1 MLFWETLQNWADWG
15 RVFADW
21 AAFAPLVREIFRR
34 SGLPMG
40 EVRALPPGT
49 NAVFRVGDLVVKIY
63 APAETGVGQ
72 ELGRESEVQ
81 AMRAAAAVG
90 VHTAGVVAAGE
101 LADRYAFSYLVTRFV
116 SGAALGDVVR
126 EGSAAERRA
135 IGRELGEITR
145 RLHGASPNACPAC
158 AVDLFARSQDNP
170 RWDMVPPALARELL
184 ARAKTVWARRDRR
197 VLVHA
202 DLTGE
207 NVLRLPSGEFAV
219 LDFGDAV
226 LAPACVELPS
236 LVLGGGRRRRGGGV
250 RRLGRRGRGGGAAG
264 RPVAARLRGQPRPR
278 FLRTARPFAGR
289 DCGGRG
295 GACPDA
301 SAGLV
306 RVRIFCTACAVRCIR
321 GGWFFSVR
329 WVLGLAHA
337 SFPCGQKGV

>member
-34 SGLPMG
+34 NGLPMG

-135 IGRELGEITR
+135 IGRELGEVAR
-145 RLHGASPNACPAC
+145 RLHGASPAACPAC

-236 LVLGGGRRRRGGGV
+236 LVLEGLAADADAAAGVFGGWDAADAVEALLDGLSLHDFAGNLVRDFCARRGLSPEETAADEAALARML
-250 RRLGRRGRGGGAAG
+250 RRALFG
-264 RPVAARLRGQPRPR
+264 
-278 FLRTARPFAGR
+278 
-289 DCGGRG
+289 
-295 GACPDA
+295 
-301 SAGLV
+301 
-306 RVRIFCTACAVRCIR
+306 
-321 GGWFFSVR
+321 
-329 WVLGLAHA
+329 
-337 SFPCGQKGV
+337 